1 MTYSNITIYHNPRCS
16 KSRAAYSFL
25 QEQNI
30 GFNIIE
36 YQKEVPSKTDIKN
49 ILELLNLPI
58 QNVIRTTDENF
69 KQLNIYIEDLDHTE
83 ALEIISSN
91 INLLQRPIIVLDNIA
106 VIARPIE
113 NLTKLF

>member
-36 YQKEVPSKTDIKN
+36 YQKEVPSKADIKK

-58 QNVIRTTDENF
+58 RNIIRTTDENF
-69 KQLNIYIEDLDHTE
+69 KQLNINVEDLDPTG
-83 ALEIISSN
+83 AIEIISSN
-91 INLLQRPIIVLDNIA
+91 IKLLQRPIIVLDNIA
-106 VIARPIE
+106 IIARPIE